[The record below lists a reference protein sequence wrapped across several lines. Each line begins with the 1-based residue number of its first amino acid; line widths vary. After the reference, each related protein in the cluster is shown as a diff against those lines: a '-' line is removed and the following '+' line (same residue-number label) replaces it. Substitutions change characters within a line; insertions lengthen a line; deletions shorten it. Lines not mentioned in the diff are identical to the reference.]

1 MYFSN
6 LSKSIIL
13 TKSLKKK
20 FAIIQSNKA
29 PMEIENVEINV
40 PAHFPNNIPDIKSIG
55 VPKPKSITQNDENK
69 KNRNRFNTKFFP
81 INSSIFD
88 CINLQYEKSFI
99 LEISNFENKKYK
111 NEIKMN
117 K

>member
-1 MYFSN
+1 M
-6 LSKSIIL
+6 
-13 TKSLKKK
+13 
-20 FAIIQSNKA
+20 QSNKA
-29 PMEIENVEINV
+29 PMEIEKVEIKV

-55 VPKPKSITQNDENK
+55 VPNPKSITQNDENK
-69 KNRNRFNTKFFP
+69 KNINMFNAKFFQ

-99 LEISNFENKKYK
+99 LDISNFENKKYK

>member
-1 MYFSN
+1 M
-6 LSKSIIL
+6 
-13 TKSLKKK
+13 
-20 FAIIQSNKA
+20 QSNKA
-29 PMEIENVEINV
+29 PIEIENVEIKV
-40 PAHFPNNIPDIKSIG
+40 PTHFPNNMPEIKSIG
-55 VPKPKSITQNDENK
+55 LPKPKSITQNDENK
-69 KNRNRFNTKFFP
+69 KNINRFSAKFFP

-88 CINLQYEKSFI
+88 CINLQYEKSLI

>member
-1 MYFSN
+1 M
-6 LSKSIIL
+6 SIIL

-20 FAIIQSNKA
+20 FAIMQSNNA
-29 PMEIENVEINV
+29 PIEIENVEINV
-40 PAHFPNNIPDIKSIG
+40 PAHFPNNTPDIRSSG
-55 VPKPKSITQNDENK
+55 VPKPKSITQNDANK
-69 KNRNRFNTKFFP
+69 KNRNIFNTKFFP

-111 NEIKMN
+111 NDIKIN

>member
-13 TKSLKKK
+13 TRSLKKK

-40 PAHFPNNIPDIKSIG
+40 PTHFPNNIPDNKSIG
-55 VPKPKSITQNDENK
+55 DPKPKSITQNDENK

-88 CINLQYEKSFI
+88 SINLQYEKSFI

>member
-1 MYFSN
+1 M
-6 LSKSIIL
+6 
-13 TKSLKKK
+13 
-20 FAIIQSNKA
+20 QSNKA
-29 PMEIENVEINV
+29 PMEIEKVEIKV
-40 PAHFPNNIPDIKSIG
+40 QAHFPNNIPDIKSIG
-55 VPKPKSITQNDENK
+55 VPNPKSITQNDENK
-69 KNRNRFNTKFFP
+69 KNINMFNAKFFP

-99 LEISNFENKKYK
+99 LDISNFENKKYK

>member
-1 MYFSN
+1 M
-6 LSKSIIL
+6 
-13 TKSLKKK
+13 
-20 FAIIQSNKA
+20 QSSKA
-29 PMEIENVEINV
+29 PIEIENVEIIV
-40 PAHFPNNIPDIKSIG
+40 PAHFPNNIPDIRSIG

-69 KNRNRFNTKFFP
+69 KNRNIFNAKFFP

-99 LEISNFENKKYK
+99 LEISNIENKKYK